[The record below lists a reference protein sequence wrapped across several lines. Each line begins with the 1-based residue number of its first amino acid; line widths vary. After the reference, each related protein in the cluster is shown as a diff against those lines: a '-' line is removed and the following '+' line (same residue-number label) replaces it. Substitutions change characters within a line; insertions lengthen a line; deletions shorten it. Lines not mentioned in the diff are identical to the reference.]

1 MMTGILI
8 FTIFTLTIAVLGGY
22 TIVAP
27 WWRTRAGKAYFI
39 LFCSLA
45 LLAGFFLV
53 EALVGEL
60 DEWVKDVV
68 LALVAA
74 AIAWNLYTI
83 ISKQLYYWR
92 REHPTARPDLTD
104 PQI

>member
-1 MMTGILI
+1 MTGILI
-8 FTIFTLTIAVLGGY
+8 FIIFTLTVAVLGGY
-22 TIVAP
+22 TIVSP
-27 WWRTRAGKAYFI
+27 WWRSRAGRAYFI

-53 EALVGEL
+53 EGLVGHQPV
-60 DEWVKDVV
+60 WAKDTV
-68 LALVAA
+68 LGLVAA

-92 REHPTARPDLTD
+92 IEHPEARPDLAD

>member
-1 MMTGILI
+1 MTGILI
-8 FTIFTLTIAVLGGY
+8 FIIFTLTVAVLGGY

-45 LLAGFFLV
+45 MLAGFFLV
-53 EALVGEL
+53 EALTGHQP
-60 DEWVKDVV
+60 DWAKNVV
-68 LALVAA
+68 LGLVAA

-92 REHPTARPDLTD
+92 MERPNARPDLTD